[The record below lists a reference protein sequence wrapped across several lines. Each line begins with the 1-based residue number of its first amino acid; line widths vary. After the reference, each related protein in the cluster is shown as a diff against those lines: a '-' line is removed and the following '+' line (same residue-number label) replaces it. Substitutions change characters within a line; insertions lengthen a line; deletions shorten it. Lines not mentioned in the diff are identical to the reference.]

1 MYLTIWLSLSWLPLL
16 ETNSVT
22 AWMAPSADCLILS
35 QIAAVQLFKAAT
47 SYMTWHN
54 IMGPQPSN
62 DTRIYTKEKIKQTS
76 SSVKRAQMDETILL
90 KTSDG
95 SIEASWK
102 SAQRNMTPWTWIIQK
117 KEITLSL
124 TKNFL
129 RFSKWQWHPQGKTG
143 LYRSL
148 QSPARLRVPLSEG
161 KGKCWR
167 TGQESNNNNSR
178 RND

>member
-1 MYLTIWLSLSWLPLL
+1 
-16 ETNSVT
+16 
-22 AWMAPSADCLILS
+22 MAPSADCLILS

-95 SIEASWK
+95 SIEAS
-102 SAQRNMTPWTWIIQK
+102 
-117 KEITLSL
+117 
-124 TKNFL
+124 
-129 RFSKWQWHPQGKTG
+129 
-143 LYRSL
+143 
-148 QSPARLRVPLSEG
+148 
-161 KGKCWR
+161 
-167 TGQESNNNNSR
+167 
-178 RND
+178 